1 MKFPPLTAILTPSF
15 RGAPAL
21 TYLTRRNLILA
32 ATLGS
37 AAMLLAAWG
46 FQYLGGLAPCKLCYW
61 QRYPYM
67 AAVPVGL
74 LALALPGIALP
85 LLGAATAAGTSAVGL
100 YHTGVERG
108 WWQGPDTCTSGPI
121 GGLSPDQLLDQIMA
135 APLVRCD
142 EIAWEFLR
150 LSMASWNALAAL
162 GLMGLWLAAAR
173 RSRA

>member
-1 MKFPPLTAILTPSF
+1 M
-15 RGAPAL
+15 
-21 TYLTRRNLILA
+21 TYLTRRNLVLA

-74 LALALPGIALP
+74 LALAIPGIALP
-85 LLGAATAAGTSAVGL
+85 LLGAATAAATSAVGL

-108 WWQGPDTCTSGPI
+108 WWQGPDTCTSGPV

-135 APLVRCD
+135 APLIRCD
-142 EIAWEFLR
+142 EVAWELLG

-162 GLMGLWLAAAR
+162 GLVGVWLAAAR
-173 RSRA
+173 LSRS

>member
-1 MKFPPLTAILTPSF
+1 MSF
-15 RGAPAL
+15 
-21 TYLTRRNLILA
+21 LTRRNLILA

-46 FQYLGGLAPCKLCYW
+46 FQYLGGLAPCTLCYW

-74 LALALPGIALP
+74 VALVAGGALLPRLGALAA
-85 LLGAATAAGTSAVGL
+85 AATGAVGV

-108 WWQGPDTCTSGPI
+108 WWPGPDTCTSGPV
-121 GGLSPDQLLDQIMA
+121 GELSPDQLLDQIMA

-142 EIAWEFLR
+142 EVAWQMLG
-150 LSMASWNALAAL
+150 LSMASWNAVAAF
-162 GLMGLWLAAAR
+162 GLMVLWLWAAR
-173 RSRA
+173 LSRA